1 MIVSLLSFFCVFYLG
16 IMPTD
21 VFIFQFFF
29 LDYAYYE
36 TLGTQQPSLQCQIS
50 CCLVTHPSDVPTP
63 VYDWNE
69 VAVSGANICIFL
81 WENIGKILFF
91 FNFLCFFFSSN
102 LGLRS
107 SLMSPW
113 VALCKMNPLV
123 STQSYHHRG
132 TAKVSGLNILREQLY
147 ELFFCNH

>member
-1 MIVSLLSFFCVFYLG
+1 MIVSLLSIYFVFYLG

-91 FNFLCFFFSSN
+91 LNF
-102 LGLRS
+102 
-107 SLMSPW
+107 
-113 VALCKMNPLV
+113 
-123 STQSYHHRG
+123 
-132 TAKVSGLNILREQLY
+132 
-147 ELFFCNH
+147 